1 MDTRERKVS
10 ARGRDEGVKSSVA
23 HVATSHDLQKKFLT
37 HDTEV
42 LFCMLKLWQKLKN
55 ISTF

>member
-1 MDTRERKVS
+1 
-10 ARGRDEGVKSSVA
+10 
-23 HVATSHDLQKKFLT
+23 VATSHDLQKKFLT